1 MNRFF
6 TLLLAASCLTAVGQ
20 VEFPWNPDGNAD
32 GSIGVEDL
40 QDFLS
45 VYGSTYLISETSPC
59 YPKNANNVCLI
70 SGVGLFLLDSMNCR
84 TVLYAR
90 NNGSHELTMRLPT
103 ESCEGEEILFAT
115 ERLNQTG
122 QPTTIQA
129 FTGNSWV
136 TMASTTASTGGFG
149 QSTNHFSS
157 GTDDLDYV
165 KVQYQDGQWIW
176 MPEIGVYLFPQ
187 N

>member
-20 VEFPWNPDGNAD
+20 VEVPWNPDGNAD
-32 GSIGVEDL
+32 GLIGVEDL

-45 VYGSTYLISETSPC
+45 VYGSTYLITESSPC
-59 YPKNANNVCLI
+59 YPSNANNVCLI
-70 SGVGLFLLDSMNCR
+70 SGDGLFLLDSLNCR

-90 NNGSHELTMRLPT
+90 NNGANELTMRLPI
-103 ESCEGEEILFAT
+103 EGCEGEEVVFVT
-115 ERLNQTG
+115 ERHNYTG

-129 FTGNSWV
+129 FAGDSWI
-136 TMASTTASTGGFG
+136 TLASTSASTGGFG
-149 QSTNHFSS
+149 QSTNHISG
-157 GTDDLDYV
+157 GTDDLDYWM
-165 KVQYQDGQWIW
+165 VQYHDGQWMC
-176 MPEIGVYLFPQ
+176 MPETGVYLFPQ